1 MVFYRSRSRHY
12 PVFACVFVIL
22 CVLFMQGCKEGGP
35 RVSNPLKQHADIT
48 PSRVITFQQ
57 DMKMALW
64 NDPSVLKQ
72 GDTFI
77 MYVTGNID
85 GAWENVVPF
94 RATSKDGK
102 NWQIE
107 TNNPLIPLG
116 KSGAFDEKKVETPSV
131 VYYKDKYH
139 MYYTGVG
146 KKGLRGSLAI
156 GYATSNDGIHWTKIT
171 RKKPLLAPTG
181 NPNKD
186 WNGYHV
192 AEPGAVVFKDKI
204 YLFFHASGTRK
215 GGVKPPNKSVIGL
228 SISDDGLHFSDP
240 VQVLEQGSV
249 YPVTAPEKYLGY
261 STPSA
266 LAIGGRLHLF
276 YDVIASKPRWEQVA
290 IHHAVSSDGLRWK
303 EDKKPLLHK
312 RDFSWTGDEIR
323 APSAVLDGNIVRL
336 WFAGHDRGQLQNA
349 GIGYAEFNRSD
360 LE

>member
-1 MVFYRSRSRHY
+1 
-12 PVFACVFVIL
+12 
-22 CVLFMQGCKEGGP
+22 
-35 RVSNPLKQHADIT
+35 
-48 PSRVITFQQ
+48 
-57 DMKMALW
+57 MKMALW

-77 MYVTGNID
+77 MYVTSNID

-94 RATSKDGK
+94 RATSRDGK
-102 NWQIE
+102 NWMIE
-107 TNNPLIPLG
+107 TNNPLLPLG

-131 VYYKDKYH
+131 VYYKGKYH
-139 MYYTGVG
+139 MYYTGVSRE
-146 KKGLRGSLAI
+146 GLRGSLAI
-156 GYATSNDGIHWTKIT
+156 GYATSKDGIHWTKIT
-171 RKKPLLAPTG
+171 EKKPLLAPTG
-181 NPNKD
+181 NPARD

-204 YLFFHASGTRK
+204 YLFFHASGARK
-215 GGVKPPNKSVIGL
+215 GGVKPANKSVIGL
-228 SISDDGLHFSDP
+228 AISDDGLHFSDP

-266 LAIGGRLHLF
+266 LAMGGRLHLF

-290 IHHAVSSDGLRWK
+290 IHHAVSSDGYRWK
-303 EDKKPLLHK
+303 EDEKPLLHK

-323 APSAVLDGNIVRL
+323 APSAVLDGSIVRL
-336 WFAGHDRGQLQNA
+336 WFAGHDRDQLHNA
-349 GIGYAEFNRSD
+349 GVGYVEFNRSD